1 MIDRE
6 DAMLIASRAPEAAI
20 LERGLRRHLST
31 PTRMLVAVSGGVD
44 STALLLLAAAVVRR
58 RGVTHE
64 LVVGHVDHGLRAEG
78 PQEAKAVES
87 IANRLGL
94 PFRSRRLEIAGA
106 CSAAVLR
113 THRWDALEAM
123 ATSDDAS
130 VVLTGHHALDQAET
144 LVLRLARGTGLAGLS
159 GIPESRR
166 TPGGLL
172 VLRPL
177 LEATRTGLER
187 LVQAVD
193 ISPVEDPTNARCD
206 LARGLV
212 RHEIMPRLERL
223 HPGAARRMAAT
234 AREIAGIDLGAH
246 PEMSG
251 GWARTACRLMGESD
265 TATQMRAA
273 VRARVGPEADGVAR
287 TVWHSVARA
296 VVDEQVQP
304 RTIDVLP
311 GCRVEIDADTVRL
324 AFEIT
329 ESTT

>member
-20 LERGLRRHLST
+20 LERGLRRHLSA
-31 PTRMLVAVSGGVD
+31 PTRMLVAVSGGAD
-44 STALLLLAAAVVRR
+44 STALLLLAAAIVRR
-58 RGVTHE
+58 RAVLHE

-78 PQEAKAVES
+78 EREARAVES
-87 IANRLGL
+87 IANRLGVA
-94 PFRSRRLEIAGA
+94 FRSRRLEIEGTPN
-106 CSAAVLR
+106 AAVLR
-113 THRWDALEAM
+113 TERWNALEAM

-130 VVLTGHHALDQAET
+130 VILTGHHALDQAET
-144 LVLRLARGTGLAGLS
+144 LVLRLARGTGVAGLS

-166 TPGGLL
+166 TPGGHL

-177 LEATRTGLER
+177 LEVSPTELER
-187 LVQAVD
+187 LVHAVG
-193 ISPVEDPTNARCD
+193 ITPVEDPTNARRD

-234 AREIAGIDLGAH
+234 ARELAAIERVPL
-246 PEMSG
+246 PEISG
-251 GWARTACRLMGESD
+251 GWRRAACRSIGEGE
-265 TATQMRAA
+265 TATQVRAA
-273 VRARVGPEADGVAR
+273 VRARIGAEVDGVAR
-287 TVWHSVARA
+287 TVWHAVARA
-296 VVDEQVQP
+296 VVDEEVHP

-311 GCRVEIDADTVRL
+311 GCRVEIGADSVRL

-329 ESTT
+329 ESTP